1 MHQVQV
7 FLAEFK
13 GGIFQ
18 IIIPQIYS
26 EPALIC
32 EWLLIFHDV
41 LYIYHCQHG
50 LLSSSIIE
58 RQ

>member
-7 FLAEFK
+7 FLTEFQ

-18 IIIPQIYS
+18 MIIPQIYS

-32 EWLLIFHDV
+32 K
-41 LYIYHCQHG
+41 
-50 LLSSSIIE
+50 
-58 RQ
+58 